1 MPYQLAPLSNIFRSI
16 LTTARRPSEALHVT
30 PIVDLDDDDVYD
42 FPLDLVDDRA
52 GLGLGYPSTSSLS
65 ISSLASRAVV
75 PSPAPAPVVI
85 PNPAPE
91 ATATPKKQKKKGM
104 FSFSLF
110 STTATAPASPL
121 LAPAASYTAFDSF
134 SSSSRSLAAFLSSP
148 NLSSYNPSSPM
159 PSSPIPSSSTP
170 ASPNLAMLRAAAH
183 LLRPVYF
190 PRRPLYDI
198 PEEMPSPRL
207 LSPIPPIARH
217 RGPLLVWNPET
228 QTFGFYRSPLLTS
241 SPFYF

>member
-1 MPYQLAPLSNIFRSI
+1 MPYKLAPLSNIFRTI
-16 LTTARRPSEALHVT
+16 LTTARRPSEAVPAT
-30 PIVDLDDDDVYD
+30 PIAEDDDDVYD

-65 ISSLASRAVV
+65 ISSLAGRAVV
-75 PSPAPAPVVI
+75 PSSPALAPAPVVA
-85 PNPAPE
+85 PTPAPE
-91 ATATPKKQKKKGM
+91 ATSAPKKQKKSIFGLPLP
-104 FSFSLF
+104 LF
-110 STTATAPASPL
+110 STRAITPASPL
-121 LAPAASYTAFDSF
+121 LAPTSSFTAFDSF

-148 NLSSYNPSSPM
+148 NTSLYN
-159 PSSPIPSSSTP
+159 PSSPIPSSPTP
-170 ASPNLAMLRAAAH
+170 SSPNLAMLRAAAH
-183 LLRPVYF
+183 ALRPVYF

>member
-16 LTTARRPSEALHVT
+16 LTTARRPSEAVPAT
-30 PIVDLDDDDVYD
+30 PIAEDDDDVYD

-65 ISSLASRAVV
+65 ISSLAGRAVV
-75 PSPAPAPVVI
+75 TSSPAPAPAPVVA
-85 PNPAPE
+85 PAPAPE
-91 ATATPKKQKKKGM
+91 AISTPQKQKKKGI
-104 FSFSLF
+104 FGFVLPLF
-110 STTATAPASPL
+110 SAPTVTPASPL
-121 LAPAASYTAFDSF
+121 LAPALSYTPFDSF

-148 NLSSYNPSSPM
+148 APSSYS
-159 PSSPIPSSSTP
+159 PSSPIPSSPTP
-170 ASPNLAMLRAAAH
+170 PSPNLAMLRAAAH
-183 LLRPVYF
+183 VLRPVYF

-217 RGPLLVWNPET
+217 RGPLLVWNAET

-241 SPFYF
+241 SPVYF